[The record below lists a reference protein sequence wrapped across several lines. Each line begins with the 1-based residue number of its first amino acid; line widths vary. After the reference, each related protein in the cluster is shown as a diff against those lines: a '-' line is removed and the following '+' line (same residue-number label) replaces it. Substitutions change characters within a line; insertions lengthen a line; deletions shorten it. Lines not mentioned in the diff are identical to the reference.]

1 MIIDFHTHA
10 FPDALAE
17 RAIAKLVSISGFT
30 PSTDGTV
37 ANLKERLKTAG
48 IDAAVLL
55 PVATKATQHQ
65 SLNDWARSTV
75 TDGIYAFGSLFPF
88 APDALDQPEHIK
100 ARGLKGIKLHP
111 DYQGFFVDDHALY
124 PLYECIAASGLPLM
138 FHSGFDPLSPTLS
151 HATPT
156 RLAKVVRDIPKL
168 TIIAAHMGSYR
179 FYDDV
184 MRELA
189 GLPLYLEFSQ
199 AGTYE
204 SKADLLALIQRHGSE
219 RILFGTDTPWDN
231 PDRVLQSFLD
241 LNLPNTDRELI
252 LCGNASRLL
261 GIS

>member
-1 MIIDFHTHA
+1 
-10 FPDALAE
+10 
-17 RAIAKLVSISGFT
+17 
-30 PSTDGTV
+30 
-37 ANLKERLKTAG
+37 
-48 IDAAVLL
+48 
-55 PVATKATQHQ
+55 
-65 SLNDWARSTV
+65 
-75 TDGIYAFGSLFPF
+75 
-88 APDALDQPEHIK
+88 
-100 ARGLKGIKLHP
+100 
-111 DYQGFFVDDHALY
+111 
-124 PLYECIAASGLPLM
+124 M

-151 HATPT
+151 HATPA

-252 LCGNASRLL
+252 LYGNASRLL